1 MDPVFGPGS
10 EKWGIKH
17 KKQSKIAF
25 FSKLLFKKNHEAD
38 FFSKIFFGENVAQ
51 EPAQL
56 LAETWCPYL
65 LWVSRN
71 LPHKFEKLAHVTKSA
86 KKKRHHMGN
95 LAPLVPQKH
104 RRDGLSRLGTSRNV
118 QWSAEGVTN
127 SLCSRAHNL
136 VNLSNLR

>member
-25 FSKLLFKKNHEAD
+25 FQNFFLKKNHEAD

-65 LWVSRN
+65 LWVLRN

-86 KKKRHHMGN
+86 KKK
-95 LAPLVPQKH
+95 H
-104 RRDGLSRLGTSRNV
+104 RRNCHCATAPSRRPL
-118 QWSAEGVTN
+118 
-127 SLCSRAHNL
+127 
-136 VNLSNLR
+136 

>member
-1 MDPVFGPGS
+1 MYLVLVLRNRGS
-10 EKWGIKH
+10 NIKNS
-17 KKQSKIAF
+17 QNSV

-38 FFSKIFFGENVAQ
+38 FFSKFFFNENVAQ

-56 LAETWCPYL
+56 LAEIWCPYL
-65 LWVSRN
+65 LWVLRN

-86 KKKRHHMGN
+86 KKK
-95 LAPLVPQKH
+95 H
-104 RRDGLSRLGTSRNV
+104 RRDGMSRLGTSRNV

-127 SLCSRAHNL
+127 SLCSRAYNL

>member
-17 KKQSKIAF
+17 KKTVKNSV
-25 FSKLLFKKNHEAD
+25 FSKLLFIKNHEAD
-38 FFSKIFFGENVAQ
+38 FFSKFFFGENVAQ
-51 EPAQL
+51 EPARL

-65 LWVSRN
+65 LWVLRN

-95 LAPLVPQKH
+95 LAPLVPQKRIWNFLIERFLQH
-104 RRDGLSRLGTSRNV
+104 QQNYNYID
-118 QWSAEGVTN
+118 
-127 SLCSRAHNL
+127 
-136 VNLSNLR
+136 

>member
-17 KKQSKIAF
+17 RKQSKIAF
-25 FSKLLFKKNHEAD
+25 FQNFFKKKNHEAD
-38 FFSKIFFGENVAQ
+38 FFRKIFFDENVAQ

-56 LAETWCPYL
+56 LAESWCPYL
-65 LWVSRN
+65 LWVLRN
-71 LPHKFEKLAHVTKSA
+71 LPHKFEKLAPVTKSA
-86 KKKRHHMGN
+86 KKK
-95 LAPLVPQKH
+95 H
-104 RRDGLSRLGTSRNV
+104 RRDGMSRLGTSRNV